1 MEDKLNLGAY
11 FYVVR
16 VNTPFKLRC
25 KKAETHELA
34 KFCSIFPCVLP
45 LSVCVNTPFKLRCKK
60 AETHEWKTS

>member
-34 KFCSIFPCVLP
+34 KFCSIFPRVFP
-45 LSVCVNTPFKLRCKK
+45 LISVRKHSV
-60 AETHEWKTS
+60 